1 MSVQL
6 FSFEEVSKHNNKDDL
21 WMIIDGKVYDITK
34 FQDEHPGGEQVLID
48 EGARDATGPFDDIG
62 HTDDARK
69 LLDQYYIG
77 DVDPESKPVKP
88 LKQEQAVVSGPQG
101 NPLRIL
107 IPLVLLAAWAYYNFL
122 R

>member
-21 WMIIDGKVYDITK
+21 WMIIDGK
-34 FQDEHPGGEQVLID
+34 HPGGEQVLID

-69 LLDQYYIG
+69 LLDQYYVG